1 MKTIRAI
8 IDTLLFLVALILFF
22 IWIYFAYLLYLDA
35 TPRGLIG
42 LSAISQYSPEETV
55 YSNVGFV
62 LPITLS
68 VLLFVLFLK
77 RSFIRMMCSSFHGN
91 E

>member
-35 TPRGLIG
+35 TPRGLLG
-42 LSAISQYSPEETV
+42 LTAISQYSPEETV
-55 YSNVGFV
+55 YSIVGFV

-68 VLLFVLFLK
+68 VLLFVLLYKSGYFK
-77 RSFIRMMCSSFHGN
+77 R
-91 E
+91 